1 LRHALF
7 KHFDMNDSSRQRLTA
22 VLAGSIVTTGM
33 GWVMIS
39 ETTGTT
45 PTNRF
50 LYTGFAIALAVTAV
64 DTWLHRKG
72 STRALHRLLSRGT
85 IVFLLMWFMSCLLLP
100 LFWIDEVDGRT
111 KLAAIGLLSWLCG
124 ANAIR
129 GFRQFRAAWASRGA
143 AALAEHYQEEHG
155 TIEWDWTV
163 DALRIEPTIYVPLM
177 NRFTIPL
184 AVVSGLGG
192 FMFGPSL
199 VYSYPVV
206 AALGWTFAM
215 SVFIAYFV
223 QLLGSGAAQ
232 ALTLA
237 HLEWT
242 AGRPLAPM
250 YADEALRPLRRKR
263 KSKKR

>member
-1 LRHALF
+1 
-7 KHFDMNDSSRQRLTA
+7 M
-22 VLAGSIVTTGM
+22 V
-33 GWVMIS
+33 S
-39 ETTGTT
+39 EVTGTT
-45 PTNRF
+45 PTSRF
-50 LYTGFAIALAVTAV
+50 LYTGFALALAITAL
-64 DTWLHRKG
+64 DAWLHWNG
-72 STRALHRLLSRGT
+72 STRALCRLLSRGMPT
-85 IVFLLMWFMSCLLLP
+85 LLLIEFISCLLLP

-111 KLAAIGLLSWLCG
+111 KLMAIGLLSWLCG
-124 ANAIR
+124 ANAIK
-129 GFRQFRAAWASRGA
+129 GFRQFNATWAARGA
-143 AALAEHYQEEHG
+143 AALADHYQKEQG

-163 DALRIEPTIYVPLM
+163 EALRIESSMYLPLM

-184 AVVSGLGG
+184 AVIAGLGG

-206 AALGWTFAM
+206 AALGWTFAI
-215 SVFIAYFV
+215 SVLISYFV

-232 ALTLA
+232 ALTLVR
-237 HLEWT
+237 LERT